1 MADFEAGKLAVPE
14 QVRQYANQSVEQ
26 AKKAFDEYMSAMQK
40 ASEQLEGTQTE
51 LQAGAKAVNEKMLAL
66 TQENV
71 AATFDL
77 AQRMVNAKDMGEV
90 MRLQTEYVQQR
101 MQAFGEQARSVGETA
116 MKSAGTMG
124 KGGAGGGSKPKSRS

>member
-26 AKKAFDEYMSAMQK
+26 ARKAFDEFMGAMQK
-40 ASEQLEGTQTE
+40 ASQQMEGSQSE
-51 LQAGAKAVNEKMLAL
+51 LQSGAKAVNEKMLSL

-77 AQRMVNAKDMGEV
+77 AQQMVNAKDVNEV
-90 MRLQTEYVQQR
+90 MRLQAEYMQKR
-101 MQAFGEQARSVGETA
+101 MQAFGEQARSVGEAA
-116 MKSAGTMG
+116 MKTAGTMG
-124 KGGAGGGSKPKSRS
+124 SGFKPPS